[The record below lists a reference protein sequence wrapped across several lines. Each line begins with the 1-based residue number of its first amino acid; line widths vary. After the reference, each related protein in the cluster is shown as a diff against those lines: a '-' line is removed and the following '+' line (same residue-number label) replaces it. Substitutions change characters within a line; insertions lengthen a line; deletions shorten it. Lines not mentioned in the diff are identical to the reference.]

1 MIGTCMVLS
10 NIRLDSGYSVVYTS
24 IIPTNHGGSGLH
36 HVVWQMD
43 MVLRLIPPVRN
54 GEACLL
60 AE

>member
-1 MIGTCMVLS
+1 MVLS